1 MQVDRTQQR
10 AITRLCIQCGLF
22 LLQHGAESALVEEL
36 STRLGLALGMDSVES
51 AISSNAIVLTTI
63 KNGECLTSTRKN
75 VDRGINMHVV
85 TEVQHIVILAEHK
98 LLDYR
103 DVEKR
108 FAQIVPLRYPRWLLV
123 LMVGLSCACF
133 CKLNNGGWDGALVSF
148 CASTVAMY
156 IRQVLT
162 HRSMHPQINFCITA
176 FVATTISGLLLRL
189 PAFAS
194 TPTIAMAASVLLLVP
209 GFPLINAVAD
219 MFKGHINTGLA
230 RWAIASLLTLA
241 TCIGVVMAMTVWGAA
256 RMGIISFIFA
266 LAEDMLLAAIPAVG
280 FAMVFNVPQRAL
292 RWCALLGAIGHGSRM
307 IMMSAGF
314 NIEWATFL
322 AALLVGSIGIQWSR
336 WYLAHPKI
344 FTVAAVI
351 PMFPGISAYTAMI
364 SAVKIS
370 HFGYSEEMM
379 ILLLSNFLKAS
390 SIVGALSI
398 GLSIPGLWL
407 YRKRPRV

>member
-1 MQVDRTQQR
+1 MQADRATQR

-63 KNGECLTSTRKN
+63 KDGECLTSTRKN
-75 VDRGINMHVV
+75 TDRGINMHVV
-85 TEVQHIVILAEHK
+85 TEVQHIVIMAEHK
-98 LLDYR
+98 LLDYK

-108 FAQIVPLRYPRWLLV
+108 FAQIKPLRYPRWLLV
-123 LMVGLSCACF
+123 FMVGLSCACF
-133 CKLNNGGWDGALVSF
+133 CKLNKGGWDGALVTF

-162 HRSMHPQINFCITA
+162 HRSMHPQINFCLTA
-176 FVATTISGLLLRL
+176 FVATTISGLMLRL

-241 TCIGVVMAMTVWGAA
+241 TCIGVVMAMTMWG
-256 RMGIISFIFA
+256 
-266 LAEDMLLAAIPAVG
+266 
-280 FAMVFNVPQRAL
+280 L
-292 RWCALLGAIGHGSRM
+292 RG
-307 IMMSAGF
+307 
-314 NIEWATFL
+314 WA
-322 AALLVGSIGIQWSR
+322 
-336 WYLAHPKI
+336 
-344 FTVAAVI
+344 
-351 PMFPGISAYTAMI
+351 
-364 SAVKIS
+364 
-370 HFGYSEEMM
+370 
-379 ILLLSNFLKAS
+379 
-390 SIVGALSI
+390 
-398 GLSIPGLWL
+398 
-407 YRKRPRV
+407 

>member
-63 KNGECLTSTRKN
+63 KNGECLTSTREN

-189 PAFAS
+189 PTFAS

-241 TCIGVVMAMTVWGAA
+241 TCIGVVMAMTVWG
-256 RMGIISFIFA
+256 
-266 LAEDMLLAAIPAVG
+266 
-280 FAMVFNVPQRAL
+280 L
-292 RWCALLGAIGHGSRM
+292 RG
-307 IMMSAGF
+307 
-314 NIEWATFL
+314 WA
-322 AALLVGSIGIQWSR
+322 
-336 WYLAHPKI
+336 
-344 FTVAAVI
+344 
-351 PMFPGISAYTAMI
+351 
-364 SAVKIS
+364 
-370 HFGYSEEMM
+370 
-379 ILLLSNFLKAS
+379 
-390 SIVGALSI
+390 
-398 GLSIPGLWL
+398 
-407 YRKRPRV
+407 

>member
-1 MQVDRTQQR
+1 
-10 AITRLCIQCGLF
+10 
-22 LLQHGAESALVEEL
+22 
-36 STRLGLALGMDSVES
+36 MDSVES

-176 FVATTISGLLLRL
+176 FVA
-189 PAFAS
+189 
-194 TPTIAMAASVLLLVP
+194 SVLLLVP

-241 TCIGVVMAMTVWGAA
+241 TCIGVVMAMTVWG
-256 RMGIISFIFA
+256 
-266 LAEDMLLAAIPAVG
+266 
-280 FAMVFNVPQRAL
+280 L
-292 RWCALLGAIGHGSRM
+292 RG
-307 IMMSAGF
+307 
-314 NIEWATFL
+314 WA
-322 AALLVGSIGIQWSR
+322 
-336 WYLAHPKI
+336 
-344 FTVAAVI
+344 
-351 PMFPGISAYTAMI
+351 
-364 SAVKIS
+364 
-370 HFGYSEEMM
+370 
-379 ILLLSNFLKAS
+379 
-390 SIVGALSI
+390 
-398 GLSIPGLWL
+398 
-407 YRKRPRV
+407 